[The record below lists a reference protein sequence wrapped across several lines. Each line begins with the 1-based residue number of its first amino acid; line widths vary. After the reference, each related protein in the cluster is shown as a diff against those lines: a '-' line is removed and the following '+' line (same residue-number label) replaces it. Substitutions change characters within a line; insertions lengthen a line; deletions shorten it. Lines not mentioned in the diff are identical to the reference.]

1 MTAFTFPIS
10 IHLARNPIMSRLISI
25 GLFGLLAA
33 SMSAAEPAA
42 SGALKTATKPTM
54 PALSSFAKE
63 PSTFCRFVPE
73 RSDDFA
79 WENDRIAFRAYGP
92 ALRPR
97 KVEDSGIDCWP
108 KRVEYPVINSW
119 YAGAQ
124 KGLCYHVERG
134 EGSDQ
139 YHVGRSRGC
148 GGTALWIN
156 DQMVTPGPYITW
168 HIEDCGR
175 QRSAFTL
182 TYQYPAAAGEEPV
195 MEAKKFEILLG
206 DDWFTTTS
214 TFTKGGKPLTGQT
227 VAAGITTH
235 DGKGTATLDPAGRW
249 LSVWEEIKEQDTG
262 FIGTGLALPAGAV
275 LRVINTPKPADSS
288 HALAIMTTD
297 AAGSIRFRAGFALVK
312 AGRITTAEAWQQVLA
327 KAAAGL

>member
-1 MTAFTFPIS
+1 
-10 IHLARNPIMSRLISI
+10 MSRFTCFCLL
-25 GLFGLLAA
+25 GLMAA
-33 SMSAAEPAA
+33 SMTVAETAAAEPA
-42 SGALKTATKPTM
+42 TATPPKPAAKPAM
-54 PALSSFAKE
+54 PELSDFAKE

-73 RSDDFA
+73 RADDFA
-79 WENDRIAFRAYGP
+79 WENDRIAFRSYGP

-108 KRVEYPVINSW
+108 KRVEHPIINSW
-119 YAGAQ
+119 YAGTQ
-124 KGLCYHVERG
+124 KGLSYHDDRG
-134 EGSDQ
+134 EGCDQ

-156 DQMVTPGPYITW
+156 NEMVTPGPYIAW
-168 HIEDCGR
+168 HIEECGR

-182 TYQYPAAAGEEPV
+182 TYRYPAAAGEDPV
-195 MEAKKFEILLG
+195 MEAKSFEILLG

-214 TFTKGGKPLTGQT
+214 TFTRGGKPLAGQT

-249 LSVWEEIKEQDTG
+249 LSVWEEIKDTG
-262 FIGTGLALPAGAV
+262 FLGTGLALPAGAV
-275 LRVINTPKPADSS
+275 LREIKNPKPADSS
-288 HALAIMTTD
+288 HALALLTTD
-297 AAGSIRFRAGFALVK
+297 ATGSIRFRVGFALVK
-312 AGRITTAEAWQQVLA
+312 AGRITTSEAWQQVLA

>member
-1 MTAFTFPIS
+1 MIS
-10 IHLARNPIMSRLISI
+10 THPNRHQSMSRFVSI
-25 GLFGLLAA
+25 GLLGLLTA
-33 SMSAAEPAA
+33 SLSAAETATAGP
-42 SGALKTATKPTM
+42 LKTAAKPTM

-97 KVEDSGIDCWP
+97 NVEDSGIDCWP

-119 YAGAQ
+119 YAGSH
-124 KGLCYHVERG
+124 KGFSYHEDRG
-134 EGSDQ
+134 EGCDQ

-156 DQMVTPGPYITW
+156 DQMVTPGPYISW
-168 HIEDCGR
+168 HIEECGR

-182 TYQYPAAAGEEPV
+182 TYRYPAAAGEEPV

-214 TFTKGGKPLTGQT
+214 TFTKGGKPLAGQT
-227 VAAGITTH
+227 VVAGVTTH
-235 DGKGTATLDPAGRW
+235 DGKGTATIDPAGRW
-249 LSVWEEIKEQDTG
+249 LSVWEDIKDTG
-262 FIGTGLALPAGAV
+262 FLGTGLALPAGAV
-275 LRVINTPKPADSS
+275 LRVINTPKSADSS

-312 AGRITTAEAWQQVLA
+312 AGRITTAEAWQQTLA